1 MNGIYCALGVCW
13 VLEYKDGNQIV
24 FDLQVLSDGERHR
37 QLHSWEYDEVE
48 GRKGWN
54 GDTDTL
60 QLENR

>member
-1 MNGIYCALGVCW
+1 MNGVYCALGMCW

-24 FDLQVLSDGERHR
+24 FDQRVLSNGERHS
-37 QLHSWEYDEVE
+37 LECDEVE